1 MASSLLQKLAQ
12 EDAER
17 VTLLSIE
24 KAELDQRNLIHQA
37 YKEGYQ
43 EGYQKGYQEG
53 YQKGYQKSTIR
64 MLKNMAEQGM
74 ELSLMSTFTKL
85 SIVQIEEI
93 LAQNHSER

>member
-1 MASSLLQKLAQ
+1 MTSSLLQKLAQ

-17 VTLLSIE
+17 VTLLSME

-37 YKEGYQ
+37 YK
-43 EGYQKGYQEG
+43 EG

>member
-17 VTLLSIE
+17 VTLLSME

-37 YKEGYQ
+37 YK
-43 EGYQKGYQEG
+43 EG

>member
-43 EGYQKGYQEG
+43 EGYQKGYQ
-53 YQKGYQKSTIR
+53 KSTIR
-64 MLKNMAEQGM
+64 MLKNMAAQGI

>member
-37 YKEGYQ
+37 YKE
-43 EGYQKGYQEG
+43 GYQEG